1 MATID
6 GYYFEVCTKGAERQG
21 RSVAALV
28 AGTGL
33 DPADFAR
40 PGWRGPVEAMAGLVR
55 NIWASLDDEWMGY
68 TVRPAAPGSFAFAC
82 ELALES
88 RYVADRLAR
97 APRLYNLL
105 AAGIATRITASTPG
119 PEGAV
124 RVSERDRDPPP

>member
-82 ELALES
+82 EQIGRASCRERVLQ
-88 RYVADRLAR
+88 YV
-97 APRLYNLL
+97 
-105 AAGIATRITASTPG
+105 
-119 PEGAV
+119 
-124 RVSERDRDPPP
+124 

>member
-1 MATID
+1 MCALVTGVQTCALPIS
-6 GYYFEVCTKGAERQG
+6 ERQG

-82 ELALES
+82 ELAPEG
-88 RYVADRLAR
+88 RDVAAGLRRAAR
-97 APRLYNLL
+97 FYNLL
-105 AAGIATRITASTPG
+105 AAGHETRITLGRDALRGGVG
-119 PEGAV
+119 PYV
-124 RVSERDRDPPP
+124 